1 MLNNC
6 LPVPLMFGVHVC
18 IYLFK
23 RVNNRACNCGMFTGQ
38 QMTEGL
44 IHVYII
50 SLCFSE
56 LPQTDFDSFSLEIVG
71 VTCHTRNWLVVGSIT
86 EFLTPGM
93 SAQDVLSQ
101 MYWYVKRRYP
111 KCGKLEIRIV
121 KIVYNC
127 LFGDK
132 EQLFLNVCIEFII
145 PCISLSPCSTV
156 YLHSKSASASPLL
169 PSSIFHCAL
178 TNKTKEKRC
187 ALVGLRSCSNCT
199 VRTLSA
205 PYGAFLPAAATID
218 SCCCLGQ
225 GVILTLASL

>member
-6 LPVPLMFGVHVC
+6 LTVPLVFDVHVC
-18 IYLFK
+18 IYLLK
-23 RVNNRACNCGMFTGQ
+23 
-38 QMTEGL
+38 GL
-44 IHVYII
+44 ITELVIVKCSLANKWQKDSYMFIII
-50 SLCFSE
+50 SLCFPE
-56 LPQTDFDSFSLEIVG
+56 LPRTDFGSFSLEIVC

-86 EFLTPGM
+86 EFLIPGI

-127 LFGDK
+127 LSGDK

-145 PCISLSPCSTV
+145 PCISLSPCNTV

-199 VRTLSA
+199 VHTLA
-205 PYGAFLPAAATID
+205 ALHGAFLPAAATID